1 SPPISVT
8 THCETYIDG
17 AMKVTMT
24 LGTGSVNSMYL
35 EIPVKDEMAPLFH
48 AIHGSQDIRHNP
60 AYAIPPGN
68 GDVWN
73 STMLNNRDDW
83 RGNFKPYIWLGAE
96 ERGLAWFADNE
107 EGWELDWGT
116 TSDWP
121 DTLKNGWRLFIRE
134 GHRLDIT
141 NKAKLGNNAVP

>member
-1 SPPISVT
+1 LTGTGSFHESSNDQAAIYNGSTTGSPPISVT

-35 EIPVKDEMAPLFH
+35 EIPVKDAMAPLFH

-60 AYAIPPGN
+60 AYALPPGN

-73 STMLNNRDDW
+73 STM
-83 RGNFKPYIWLGAE
+83 
-96 ERGLAWFADNE
+96 
-107 EGWELDWGT
+107 
-116 TSDWP
+116 
-121 DTLKNGWRLFIRE
+121 
-134 GHRLDIT
+134 
-141 NKAKLGNNAVP
+141 